1 MATTNLDYLTRLQN
15 VLIETKQEYD
25 VLQYISIDGMVD
37 VTVSS
42 VKRTVKIAIQ
52 PGPAVSVFTEL
63 SQAVYQRILELE
75 KELASVI
82 EEYQEEIGADHPM
95 IIMARALA
103 NGESVAAQ
111 STAPT
116 SRTAA

>member
-1 MATTNLDYLTRLQN
+1 MSTTNLDYLIRLQN

-52 PGPAVSVFTEL
+52 PGPAVSVFSEL
-63 SQAVYQRILELE
+63 SQAVYERIVELE
-75 KELASVI
+75 KELASAI
-82 EEYQEEIGADHPM
+82 EEYQDEIGADHPL
-95 IIMARALA
+95 IATARALA
-103 NGESVAAQ
+103 NGESLPVQ

-116 SRTAA
+116 TRAAA